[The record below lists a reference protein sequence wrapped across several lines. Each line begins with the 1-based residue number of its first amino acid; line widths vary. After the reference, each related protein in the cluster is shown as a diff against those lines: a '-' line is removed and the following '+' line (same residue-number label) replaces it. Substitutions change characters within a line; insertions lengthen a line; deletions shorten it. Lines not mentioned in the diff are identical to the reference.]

1 MGTRASAGRGRAK
14 PSGGGIR
21 FVVKCLGVNSL
32 LRRQARFPL
41 TLRVAGE
48 RAAEAS
54 FGIGESRQEN
64 SDGGTGDGP
73 RSRGIVSL
81 RAVCVFRPRQRGHFG
96 KICSARTR
104 IVNRFHPFVSFLD
117 CAQHSAL
124 AGCSAMPTMRFL
136 PTTHRRSMAQ
146 GEIPGVLAAWQR
158 FCLGGLPR
166 GLPGLRG
173 EAGDCSLQSVF
184 LTYLP

>member
-1 MGTRASAGRGRAK
+1 MQGWPERATIRVARLFFSFYFFEGMGWRVLRVGMGTRATAGRGRAK
-14 PSGGGIR
+14 PSGSGIR

-32 LRRQARFPL
+32 LRRQAEYPL

-81 RAVCVFRPRQRGHFG
+81 RAVCVFRPQQRGHFG
-96 KICSARTR
+96 KNCSACTR

-117 CAQHSAL
+117 CAQNSAL
-124 AGCSAMPTMRFL
+124 AGCSAMPTMRF
-136 PTTHRRSMAQ
+136 
-146 GEIPGVLAAWQR
+146 
-158 FCLGGLPR
+158 
-166 GLPGLRG
+166 
-173 EAGDCSLQSVF
+173 
-184 LTYLP
+184 